1 MMTVDVA
8 KPTQSANLYGMALR
22 QLDNVARTINL
33 DPNIHEYLKYP
44 KRELTVSI
52 PVKMDDGSLKV
63 FLGYRVQHNLALGPT
78 KGGLRYHPDVCM
90 DEVRALAMW
99 MTWKCAIMGL
109 PYGGAKG
116 GVVCDPKQLS
126 RGELERL
133 TRRFTTEINFL
144 IGPEKDIPAPDVNTD
159 SRVMGWIMDTY
170 SMDKGYSVPGVV
182 TGKPLCIGGSQ
193 GRNEATS
200 RGCLFTIQDSCDH
213 LGMKIKGSVAI
224 VQGFGNVGYYAAKFL
239 EEEEAKVI
247 AVSDSKGGIYN
258 KGGLSIKDVY
268 RHKLEHG
275 TITTYQGAEKI
286 SNKTL
291 LELQCDILVPG
302 AYENQITEENAHRIK
317 AKIICEGAN
326 GPVTPEADKIL
337 NEKGVFVIPD
347 ILANAGGVTAS
358 YFEWVQDI
366 QAFFWDENQINQKLK
381 ELMTKAFANVLVM
394 SKKYNV
400 DMRTAAYI
408 VAVNRVSE
416 ALAVRGIYP

>member
-1 MMTVDVA
+1 MTVDLA
-8 KPTQSANLYGMALR
+8 KPETKSTNLYEMALR
-22 QLDNVARTINL
+22 QLDNVARTIKL
-33 DPNIHEYLKYP
+33 DPNIHEFLKYP

-159 SRVMGWIMDTY
+159 ARVMGWIMDTY
-170 SMDKGYSVPGVV
+170 SMHKGYSVPGVV

-193 GRNEATS
+193 GRQEATS
-200 RGCLFTIQDSCDH
+200 RGCLFTIHESCKH
-213 LGMKIKGSVAI
+213 LGMKVKGSVAV
-224 VQGFGNVGYYAAKFL
+224 VQGFGNVGYHAAKFL
-239 EEEEAKVI
+239 EEDGAKVI
-247 AVSDSKGGIYN
+247 AVSDSRGGIYN
-258 KGGLSIKDVY
+258 PNGLNIQDVWHY
-268 RHKLEHG
+268 KQEHG
-275 TITTYQGAEKI
+275 TVTTFPGVKSI
-286 SNKTL
+286 SNEDL
-291 LELQCDILVPG
+291 LELPCDILIPG
-302 AYENQITEENAHRIK
+302 AYENQITEKNASRIK
-317 AKIICEGAN
+317 AKIVCEGAN

-337 NEKGVFVIPD
+337 TGNGIFVIPD

-366 QAFFWDENQINQKLK
+366 QAFFWDENQINMKLK
-381 ELMTKAFANVLVM
+381 ELMTKAFANVLNM